1 MAKVYGYDIQAQRV
15 QIARMMAKHLLDP
28 EGAVRSRIKSA
39 ETVIS
44 FDELEDPD
52 KRKMLVE
59 YCYGDVHR
67 LLKDYFENYY
77 VPHNRRWMPPM
88 STSQCEKIVQAS
100 LEDSVYDVDVL
111 VSPLT
116 QLLICTFNDM
126 FGDVVPT
133 RLWRQ
138 IKIIWSE
145 SSPDSLHLVLGE
157 DYRVIWFME
166 HMTDD
171 EGYVK
176 EIQASLLPFDIEDSM
191 HNSEVVIRIPKRKL
205 KNLGL
210 VDFSQVD

>member
-1 MAKVYGYDIQAQRV
+1 MAKVYGYDIQVQRF

-28 EGAVRSRIKSA
+28 EGAVKSRIRSA

-52 KRKMLVE
+52 RRKMLVE
-59 YCYGDVHR
+59 YCYSDVNR
-67 LLKDYFENYY
+67 LLSDFFEKYY
-77 VPHNRRWMPPM
+77 IPHNRRWLPPM
-88 STSQCEKIVQAS
+88 SMEQCFKIVEDS

-111 VSPLT
+111 VSPLA
-116 QLLICTFNDM
+116 QHLICSFNEI

-138 IKIIWSE
+138 IKIIWNEASA
-145 SSPDSLHLVLGE
+145 DSLHLILGE
-157 DYRVIWFME
+157 DYRVQWFME

-191 HNSEVVIRIPKRKL
+191 HNSEVVIRIPKRSFKD
-205 KNLGL
+205 LGL